1 MRKLLY
7 LGSLLSLL
15 ILLNTNIS
23 IAKDNHYNGHKNQFN
38 KSGHVKYPHAK
49 KQLKHDYNH
58 KSGYKHYK
66 YNKNK
71 HQNHS
76 AYNDR
81 HKRHNGHNYYAYNS
95 NHYGYNNHSK
105 HRYYNN
111 YRKHHRPYH
120 YKHNYNHHASN
131 HGYAYFNLFPHFLGY
146 FYY

>member
-1 MRKLLY
+1 MRKVLY

-58 KSGYKHYK
+58 KSDYKHYK
-66 YNKNK
+66 HNKNN
-71 HQNHS
+71 HQNIH
-76 AYNDR
+76 AYNNR
-81 HKRHNGHNYYAYNS
+81 HKRHNGHDYYNYNS
-95 NHYGYNNHSK
+95 NHYVKNH
-105 HRYYNN
+105 
-111 YRKHHRPYH
+111 H
-120 YKHNYNHHASN
+120 YKHHYKKHYDDYYYYNKHNRHHGSN
-131 HGYAYFNLFPHFLGY
+131 HGYAYFNLFPHFVGY

>member
-49 KQLKHDYNH
+49 KQLTHYYNH

-76 AYNDR
+76 
-81 HKRHNGHNYYAYNS
+81 
-95 NHYGYNNHSK
+95 GYNNHSK